1 MTELEHKRKSRRK
14 ITAEDFTPKY
24 LIDEMLSK
32 LPNEIWEDPSKTFC
46 DKEAGNGNF
55 LVCVLARKLSHNHPP
70 LQALSTIYGVEL
82 MQDNVDEMKDRM
94 LQVLLDA
101 LPDLDDT
108 QKAQAI
114 EIINHNI
121 VCHDAL
127 TWDYENWKSPTNPK
141 AKSLF

>member
-1 MTELEHKRKSRRK
+1 MTDIEKLRNSRRK
-14 ITAEDFTPKY
+14 ITAEDFTPQC
-24 LIDEMLSK
+24 LVDEMLSK
-32 LPNEIWEDPSKTFC
+32 LPEEVWESSKTFC

-55 LVCVLARKLSHNHPP
+55 LIEVLKRKLSYNHTP

-82 MQDNVDEMKDRM
+82 MADNVEEMRDRM
-94 LQVLLDA
+94 LQVLLEHH
-101 LPDLDDT
+101 PNLDDA

-114 EIINHNI
+114 DILNHNI

-127 TWDYENWKSPTNPK
+127 TWDYENWKSPANPK